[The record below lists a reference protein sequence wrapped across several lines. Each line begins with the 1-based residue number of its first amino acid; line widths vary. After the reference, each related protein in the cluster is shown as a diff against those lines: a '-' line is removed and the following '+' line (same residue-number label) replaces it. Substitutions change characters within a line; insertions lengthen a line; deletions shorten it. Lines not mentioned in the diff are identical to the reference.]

1 MQLRRGP
8 PPPAGQAGDPPRAI
22 RLLRESPSGITVART
37 AIPRS
42 KWWDSYFLRV
52 LAGALLVSIPVSVV
66 LGFLVSQLSSQTSIQ
81 QAKTNAQA
89 TATITSKR
97 ITDWSAARQ
106 AELKVMALDL
116 SSWPSDK
123 EVAARVLGSAAAH
136 PYLETIQLDNADGLV
151 IATTRPDSDS
161 LHPTGGSFTASLTSP
176 TVGPILQTTESGK
189 NGLAWVMSAPVI
201 GSDNKPLGVV
211 IADLYVGVLGT
222 LLTPWSN
229 AATAANHEVHL
240 LDVSN
245 LVLYSSDWGDLSDDS
260 AIATKGG
267 LSIRGEQAI
276 ADQALANGSGSA
288 QFTDFRGHSVLA
300 GYQSIPSLKWV
311 VIASTDLS
319 AALAPVYDQEV
330 RTSIVQALGTVMIIG
345 FAVVLARLATGPLL
359 ALSRAAA
366 RVEAGDLTVRI
377 SLKGSQEVR
386 RLNGTFNGMIER
398 LSAVLS
404 RLRGEVTESATKLS
418 AAAEQLAA
426 ATIEQTTAA
435 SATSASM
442 EELARSS
449 LAIAD
454 TIDKVA
460 IQAGEVRSNL
470 ELAQTDLRASG
481 DRTLA
486 LAGRVNEIEGILELI
501 NDIADQTNLLALNAA
516 IEAARAGDAGRG
528 FAVVADEVR
537 RLAERSKASAGQI
550 AKLVEGAQAQSG
562 ETVMALEKGV
572 KQMERGLA
580 MMQAMAEVSSQVQ
593 VATQQQRTST
603 EEVVRAIEHIAEGSH
618 AVATTAQ
625 EIAAA
630 AARQGQLAADLA
642 GSGWERGGSGQGEA

>member
-1 MQLRRGP
+1 LAR
-8 PPPAGQAGDPPRAI
+8 QAEDPPRTI
-22 RLLRESPSGITVART
+22 RLLRESPSGTAVARPPV
-37 AIPRS
+37 PRS

-52 LAGALLVSIPVSVV
+52 LAAALLVSIPVSVV
-66 LGFLVSQLSSQTSIQ
+66 LGFLVSQLSSQTAIQ
-81 QAKTNAQA
+81 QAQTNAQA

-97 ITDWSAARQ
+97 ITDWSADRQ
-106 AELKVMALDL
+106 AELKVMALDF

-123 EVAARVLGSAAAH
+123 EVAARLVGSVSAH
-136 PYLETIQLDNADGLV
+136 PYLETIQLDNADGAV
-151 IATTRPDSDS
+151 IASTRPGTDR
-161 LHPTGGSFTASLTSP
+161 LYPTGSSFTASLTSP

-201 GSDNKPLGVV
+201 GSDNKSLGVV

-222 LLTPWSN
+222 LLNPWSG

-245 LVLYSSDWGDLSDDS
+245 LVLYSSDWGALADDS

-267 LSIRGEQAI
+267 LSIKGEQAI
-276 ADQALANGSGSA
+276 ADQALAKGSGSA
-288 QFTDFRGHSVLA
+288 EFTDFRGHPVLA

-311 VIASTDLS
+311 VIASTDVS

-330 RTSIVQALGTVMIIG
+330 RTSIVQAVGTLMIIG

-460 IQAGEVRSNL
+460 LQAGEVRSNL

-486 LAGRVNEIEGILELI
+486 LAGRVNEIEGILALI

-537 RLAERSKASAGQI
+537 RLAERSKASAAQI

-580 MMQAMAEVSSQVQ
+580 MMQAMAEVSTQVQ

-630 AARQGQLAADLA
+630 AARQGELAADLA
-642 GSGWERGGSGQGEA
+642 GSGWERGGSGEGEA